1 MSTSLNRKEYFEL
14 LNEALDGKYNIGN
27 LNDFEKQIKKTYLML
42 IARKLEKD
50 LPDVEIRLGERGDL
64 EIRDLALTI
73 KVDDVVS
80 YDDVLSQIKSLFAA
94 GCCDD
99 EAIKE
104 LNKQYRD
111 KNEATDVLSFP
122 IELENFIPEVRMLG
136 DIVISTDTAKRQAEE
151 FKHPVIVEIVILLI
165 HGLLHLHGFD
175 HIEEA
180 DRVVM
185 RAKETEVFKHIVGL
199 KQFPEISD
207 VSSEPLI
214 ERASE
219 NA

>member
-1 MSTSLNRKEYFEL
+1 MEVLISDEQEL
-14 LNEALDGKYNIGN
+14 IDVDM
-27 LNDFEKQIKKTYLML
+27 DF
-42 IARKLEKD
+42 
-50 LPDVEIRLGERGDL
+50 IRSVAL
-64 EIRDLALTI
+64 EIMSFIGSPENAQ
-73 KVDDVVS
+73 
-80 YDDVLSQIKSLFAA
+80 LSMVF
-94 GCCDD
+94 CDD

-104 LNKQYRD
+104 LNSQYRD

>member
-1 MSTSLNRKEYFEL
+1 MEVLISDEQEL
-14 LNEALDGKYNIGN
+14 IDVDM
-27 LNDFEKQIKKTYLML
+27 DF
-42 IARKLEKD
+42 
-50 LPDVEIRLGERGDL
+50 IRSVAL
-64 EIRDLALTI
+64 EIMSFIGSPENAQ
-73 KVDDVVS
+73 
-80 YDDVLSQIKSLFAA
+80 LSMVF
-94 GCCDD
+94 CDD
-99 EAIKE
+99 ESIKE
-104 LNKQYRD
+104 LNNQYRD

-151 FKHPVIVEIVILLI
+151 FKHSVIVEIVILLI

-185 RAKETEVFKHIVGL
+185 RAKETEVFKHIIEL
-199 KQFPEISD
+199 KQFPELSD
-207 VSSEPLI
+207 ISSEPLI

>member
-1 MSTSLNRKEYFEL
+1 MEVLISDEQEL
-14 LNEALDGKYNIGN
+14 IDVDM
-27 LNDFEKQIKKTYLML
+27 DF
-42 IARKLEKD
+42 
-50 LPDVEIRLGERGDL
+50 IRSVAL
-64 EIRDLALTI
+64 EIMSFIGSPENAQ
-73 KVDDVVS
+73 
-80 YDDVLSQIKSLFAA
+80 LSMVF
-94 GCCDD
+94 CDD

-104 LNKQYRD
+104 LNNQYRN

-151 FKHPVIVEIVILLI
+151 FKHSVIVEIVILLI

-185 RAKETEVFKHIVGL
+185 RAKETEVFKHVIEL
-199 KQFPEISD
+199 KHFPELSD
-207 VSSEPLI
+207 ISSEPLI